1 VPGKYS
7 ELCFVTQ
14 QGMGVERLYVEPYKK
29 LLYSTKAED
38 INEIKQVQEQQGLS
52 LMEAISS
59 VMATRGMAA

>member
-14 QGMGVERLYVEPYKK
+14 QGMGVERLYVEPYKQ

-59 VMATRGMAA
+59 VMATREMAS